1 MGAGVYSSLN
11 PEALWVL
18 EKNAGGQRGWHRAR
32 VAKHHVTEQAW
43 LLGPQFIV
51 SNSRFLS

>member
-1 MGAGVYSSLN
+1 MGAGVYLSLN
-11 PEALWVL
+11 PEALWVP

-32 VAKHHVTEQAW
+32 VAKHHVTKQAW

-51 SNSRFLS
+51 PTLDF